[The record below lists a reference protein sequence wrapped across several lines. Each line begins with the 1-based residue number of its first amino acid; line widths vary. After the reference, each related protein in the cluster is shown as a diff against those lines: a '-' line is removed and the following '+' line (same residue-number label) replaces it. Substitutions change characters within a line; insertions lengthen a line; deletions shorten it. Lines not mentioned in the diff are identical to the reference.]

1 MLKPFYP
8 LSLKLQA
15 PDAEALDSLRRKK
28 IRPIDIFRLGLA
40 AMKENPPNP
49 APNPR

>member
-40 AMKENPPNP
+40 AMLKKENP